1 MGWMGGMPDAT
12 NSKSSH
18 AVAVIAGALLVVL
31 SLWGLLKH
39 GISFDI
45 LERMWRHFVDRPGGP
60 MSFRFYLQPIMA
72 LIAAIHDGINDAR
85 AGRTPYMQKLIA
97 HPGHMSET
105 LSEAL
110 HATARIV
117 LLALGMDAIYQI
129 TVLDTFYPGEMVM
142 VALLLAVVP
151 YILARGPIALIARRW
166 LAPSKSS
173 PPTVP

>member
-1 MGWMGGMPDAT
+1 MDSMPDAT

-18 AVAVIAGALLVVL
+18 TLAVIAGSLLVVL
-31 SLWGLLKH
+31 GLWGLLKH
-39 GISFDI
+39 GMS
-45 LERMWRHFVDRPGGP
+45 LEINQRMWRDFLDRPGGP

-72 LIAAIHDGINDAR
+72 IIAAIHDGINDAR

-97 HPGHMSET
+97 NPGHLSET

-117 LLALGMDAIYQI
+117 LLALGMDAIYQV

-173 PPTVP
+173 PTTGR

>member
-1 MGWMGGMPDAT
+1 MPDAA
-12 NSKSSH
+12 NPKPSH
-18 AVAVIAGALLVVL
+18 TLAVIAGALLVIM
-31 SLWGLLKH
+31 SLWGLLKY
-39 GISFDI
+39 GVSLEI

-72 LIAAIHDGINDAR
+72 IIAAIHDGINDAR
-85 AGRTPYMQKLIA
+85 AGRTPYMQKLITN
-97 HPGHMSET
+97 PGHMSET

-110 HATARIV
+110 HATSRIV
-117 LLALGMDAIYQI
+117 LLALGMDASYQL

-173 PPTVP
+173 PTTGR